1 MSNLR
6 EHRKNLKRKILILAG
21 TRPELIKL
29 ALVEKK
35 LRQNFEVVF
44 VFTGQNFEANVSHKF
59 IDELKIKVDVSFENP
74 HRLHGMA
81 FYAYLSK
88 ELEFLLDSQKFD
100 AALIYGD
107 TFSCL
112 SAINLAHRG
121 IKIFHCEAGNRCF
134 DKRVPEEI
142 NRKIIDHI
150 SDYNFV
156 LSEYARNNLLRE
168 GYDANSI
175 FKVGYHTPEVYKE
188 FEIGA
193 NSENV
198 LSELVLDKDSYVL
211 CSIHRKEN
219 LELFSVDEWMAFF
232 QKLSTNLGKKIIVSA
247 HPRLLQ
253 NRNISELNNMHDS
266 IHYYMPFGLNDYISL
281 IKHSYAVISDSG
293 SVAEDGFFTGTP
305 IISPRVATERPEG
318 IENAWFTLADIS
330 RLNDINYVCSMIEA
344 DRRSRCVRQERQEQ
358 SPSDVIANAVLS
370 FV

>member
-1 MSNLR
+1 M
-6 EHRKNLKRKILILAG
+6 LAG

-35 LRQNFEVVF
+35 LRQNFDVVF
-44 VFTGQNFEANVSHKF
+44 IFTGQNFESSLGEKF
-59 IDELKIKVDVSFENP
+59 IDELQIKVDIIFENP
-74 HRLHGMA
+74 ERLYGMD
-81 FYAYLSK
+81 FYAHISK
-88 ELEFLLDSQKFD
+88 ELESLLDSRKFD
-100 AALIYGD
+100 AAIIYGD

-168 GYDANSI
+168 GYNANGI
-175 FKVGYHTPEVYKE
+175 FKVGYHTPEVYRE
-188 FEIGA
+188 FKIGA
-193 NSENV
+193 NSEQV
-198 LSELVLDKDSYVL
+198 LSGLGLDKDSYVL

-219 LELFSVDEWMAFF
+219 LVMFSVDEWKVFF
-232 QKLSTNLGKKIIVSA
+232 QELSIKLRKKIIVST

-253 NRNISELNNMHDS
+253 SRNISELNCMS
-266 IHYYMPFGLNDYISL
+266 ESVHYYMPFGLNDYISL

-293 SVAEDGFFTGTP
+293 SVAEDGSFTGAS

-330 RLNDINYVCSMIEA
+330 RLNDIDYVCSMIEA
-344 DRRSRCVRQERQEQ
+344 DRGSSGSRCTIKEWEGQ
-358 SPSDVIANAVLS
+358 SPSSVISNAVLS